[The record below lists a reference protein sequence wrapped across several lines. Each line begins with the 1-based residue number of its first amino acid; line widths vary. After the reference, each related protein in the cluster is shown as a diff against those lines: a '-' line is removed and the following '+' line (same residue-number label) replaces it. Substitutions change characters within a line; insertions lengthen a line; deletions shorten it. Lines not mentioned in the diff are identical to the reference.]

1 MEKYKRIK
9 DGLTEIQ
16 FILDDLKDNIYQG
29 ESVDPVDIRIYD
41 DIIREYYSLG
51 HQVDE
56 LKIKVDGILLCKDAA
71 ERLDFFLK
79 KIYKPE
85 QYFNEDI
92 I

>member
-1 MEKYKRIK
+1 MEKYRTIK

-16 FILDDLKDNIYQG
+16 FILDDLKDSIYQG
-29 ESVDPVDIRIYD
+29 ETIEPVDLRIYD
-41 DIIREYYSLG
+41 DIIREYYSLS

-56 LKIKVDGILLCKDAA
+56 LKIKVDGVLLCKDAA

>member
-1 MEKYKRIK
+1 
-9 DGLTEIQ
+9 
-16 FILDDLKDNIYQG
+16 LKDSIYQG
-29 ESVDPVDIRIYD
+29 ETIEPVDLRIYD
-41 DIIREYYSLG
+41 DIIREYYSLS

-56 LKIKVDGILLCKDAA
+56 LKIKVDGVLLCKDAA